1 MSSDRP
7 PFEHFMLREIYE
19 QPQVVQDCLE
29 HYLNPRTSSSEFAS
43 SAIALGIPPEFL
55 AEVEQIHLLAC
66 GTSFHAS
73 LIAQALLEQWIGIPT
88 RVRIASTFCDA
99 PLPLTPN
106 TVTIAVTQSGET
118 ADTLNALALDQQRR
132 SHQAPELQQRSL
144 GITNQPNSTLTQRV
158 QHTLPALSGKEV
170 GIAATKSFM
179 AQLVVFYSLALDLA
193 ARRQTLPSDRI
204 DALIQGLE
212 RLPGQ
217 MNQIL
222 EESDAI
228 AHLAKELVNTQNV
241 ICLGRG
247 INHAIAL
254 EGALKLKETSYSHA
268 EGYASGEFLHGPI
281 AMLDERVAV
290 IAIAMPGPTYEQG
303 LANLQKVKT
312 RGARLIGLTT
322 PDAATQDLFDAIVP
336 LPTVDE
342 WLSPFLTVI
351 PLQLLAYYITVYRG
365 LDVDRPRGLQ
375 KSLSAS

>member
-29 HYLNPRTSSSEFAS
+29 HYLNPRTSSEFAS
-43 SAIALGIPPEFL
+43 SAIALGMPPEFL

-73 LIAQALLEQWIGIPT
+73 LIAQALLEQWIGLPT
-88 RVRIASTFCDA
+88 RVRIASMFCDA

-132 SHQAPELQQRSL
+132 SHQALELQQRSL
-144 GITNQPNSTLTQRV
+144 GVTNQPNSTLTQRV

-193 ARRQTLPSDRI
+193 ARRQTLPSDHI
-204 DALIQGLE
+204 DALMQGLE

-217 MNQIL
+217 INQIL

-228 AHLAKELVNTQNV
+228 AHIAKELVNTQNV

-322 PDAATQDLFDAIVP
+322 HDAATKDLFDAIVP

-375 KSLSAS
+375 KSLSAGS

>member
-1 MSSDRP
+1 MLGDRP
-7 PFEHFMLREIYE
+7 PFEHFMLREIHE

-88 RVRIASTFCDA
+88 RVRIASAFCDA

-106 TVTIAVTQSGET
+106 TLTIAVTQSGET

-132 SHQAPELQQRSL
+132 SHQALELQQRSL

-193 ARRQTLPSDRI
+193 TRRQTLPSDRI

-217 MNQIL
+217 INQIL